1 MWGPSFRT
9 QNSSRRRRCSSLLGR
24 AEGASLRKI
33 RQTERRARLRVRL
46 FLCGPYVIPVNF
58 FVPFPLSLSAHT
70 GQRLD
75 AERFRTLRRLLCP
88 KRNRQDGTKA
98 SKENLYSHSATRS
111 PRTLK
116 RGYLFVALRDKAK
129 V

>member
-1 MWGPSFRT
+1 MWGPSFQT
-9 QNSSRRRRCSSLLGR
+9 QCSSRRRQYFSPRGG

-46 FLCGPYVIPVNF
+46 FLCGPCVIPVNF

-75 AERFRTLRRLLCP
+75 AELLGKLRRLLCP
-88 KRNRQDGTKA
+88 KRNRQDETKA
-98 SKENLYSHSATRS
+98 SKENLYSHNATRS

-116 RGYLFVALRDKAK
+116 PGYLFVELRDK
-129 V
+129 